1 MRSCLNSMTSFRKTR
16 ELLLDWCLIDL
27 LLKEKYVLPA
37 MTPVSLKSPEFLGG
51 KLEGMIG
58 VRVISYLLPDFS
70 PFRCSCFKTI
80 WLCYENFPY

>member
-1 MRSCLNSMTSFRKTR
+1 MLSCLNSMTSFRKTR

-80 WLCYENFPY
+80 WFCYENFPY